1 MAVIVLVGALT
12 GCASQP
18 RQPALTPD
26 QWKSCADEELMIAY
40 TASKVAPSSS
50 KLWWQIAGQQIAS
63 ECGTGGLA
71 PAGRA
76 AHILDAAEAME
87 QDFGRFV
94 NWKLDQAMFPVT
106 DRLRCAPVTWPR
118 SNAGIQRSSLEAV
131 ELLLDEGADSN
142 VVAVSGTPVGMAAAH
157 GQIDVLKVSIE
168 RGGDASGLG
177 LAGSVRRRTA
187 CALRGSPRSAPP
199 GGGRSFTAGSP

>member
-1 MAVIVLVGALT
+1 VIVKRQTLAKRPALMAVIVLVGALT

-94 NWKLDQAMFPVT
+94 
-106 DRLRCAPVTWPR
+106 RE
-118 SNAGIQRSSLEAV
+118 LEARSG
-131 ELLLDEGADSN
+131 D
-142 VVAVSGTPVGMAAAH
+142 VSR
-157 GQIDVLKVSIE
+157 D
-168 RGGDASGLG
+168 
-177 LAGSVRRRTA
+177 
-187 CALRGSPRSAPP
+187 
-199 GGGRSFTAGSP
+199 